1 VERLVFNSLTGI
13 LIDSYKDKEG
23 FDLVSESVNYA
34 EQNNFK
40 YDEMVFYVRKKY
52 VNYLLRGK
60 NEFCKYA

>member
-1 VERLVFNSLTGI
+1 MVFNSLTDI
-13 LIDSYKDKEG
+13 LIDSYKDKDR

-34 EQNNFK
+34 EQNKFK

-52 VNYLLRGK
+52 VDYLLGGK